1 MFPPQQRQPRDHQ
14 VQDRLRAVALQLHW
28 FVIMNLGENGYDVRS
43 ILPGGCK
50 YLNLLLQSLRGMIW
64 GVEYPLRTCLDP

>member
-1 MFPPQQRQPRDHQ
+1 MFTTQQRQPSDHQ

-28 FVIMNLGENGYDVRS
+28 FVIMNLSEHGYDVRS

-50 YLNLLLQSLRGMIW
+50 YLIVIYFYKVF
-64 GVEYPLRTCLDP
+64 GV